1 MTQKIYHIYAKD
13 ECLYHS
19 LDENQFKITWNTLN
33 EMVDLMKT
41 DYSLNDLSYESV
53 TRMSLNTTEEHS
65 Y

>member
-33 EMVDLMKT
+33 EMVNLMKT